1 MGYGAFD
8 WGVMDAGLSAMLV
21 FEAWLMTVNYLGI
34 VWLGTWV
41 LGTDEPVAG
50 VSVLC
55 LSPLRASFTLFM
67 SPDILAVRCSGYM
80 SIGS

>member
-1 MGYGAFD
+1 MGYGAFHG
-8 WGVMDAGLSAMLV
+8 GVMDAGLSAVLV
-21 FEAWLMTVNYLGI
+21 FETWLMTVNYLGI

-41 LGTDEPVAG
+41 LGRDEPVVG

-67 SPDILAVRCSGYM
+67 SPDMLAVRCSVCM
-80 SIGS
+80 SVGS